1 MRSKRWLVPAALMAA
16 GGVLIA
22 LGVYR
27 GEVRTV
33 LQKAIYICLE
43 CVGIG

>member
-1 MRSKRWLVPAALMAA
+1 MRSKRWLAPAALMVA
-16 GGVLIA
+16 GGVLMA
-22 LGVYR
+22 LGMYR